1 MTTNKM
7 LSRIENGVGYI
18 TFNNPEKHNAVSIE
32 MWDALE
38 TMLDSFR
45 SDDRVRVIVLN
56 GAGGKSFVSGAD
68 ISKFDK
74 ERSSKE
80 AVLSYNKRT
89 QKVYENL
96 ETFPKPTIAMINGY
110 CIGGGLNLA
119 VCCDIRVCSEKSQ
132 FAMPAAKLSLGYPF
146 SSIKR
151 LFDVMGP
158 GMAKHFMFTADK
170 ISSEEALSCGL
181 VQKLVTENDIETFVK
196 DYALNISKNAPLT
209 IKAMKQIGVE
219 ILKNPD
225 ERNLLICEQLASACF
240 DSEDYKEG
248 RKAFM
253 EKRQANFKGV

>member
-1 MTTNKM
+1 MTEEKM
-7 LSRIENGVGYI
+7 LSRRQESVGHI
-18 TFNNPEKHNAVSIE
+18 IFNNPEKHNAVSIE

-38 TMLDSFR
+38 KFLNQFR
-45 SDDRVRVIVLN
+45 EDKNIRVVVLE

-74 ERSSKE
+74 ERSTKE

-89 QKVYENL
+89 HKVYELL
-96 ETFPKPTIAMINGY
+96 ETFPKPTIAKINGY

-119 VCCDIRVCSEKSQ
+119 ICCDIRICSEKSK

-151 LFDVMGP
+151 LFDIMGP
-158 GMAKHFMFTADK
+158 GMAKHFMFTAEK
-170 ISSEEALSCGL
+170 ISANEAVSCGL
-181 VQKLVTENDIETFVK
+181 VQKLVTEENLETFVN
-196 DYALNISKNAPLT
+196 DYAFTISKNAPLT
-209 IKAMKQIGVE
+209 IKAMKKIGIE
-219 ILKNPD
+219 ILKNPL
-225 ERNLLICEQLASACF
+225 ERDLSLCDQLASACF

-253 EKRQANFKGV
+253 EKRTPNFKGL

>member
-1 MTTNKM
+1 MTEEKM
-7 LSRIENGVGYI
+7 LSRTQDSVGYI
-18 TFNNPEKHNAVSIE
+18 IFNNPEKHNAVSVE

-38 TMLDSFR
+38 KFLNQFR
-45 SDDRVRVIVLN
+45 EDKNIRVVVLE

-74 ERSSKE
+74 ERSTKE

-89 QKVYENL
+89 HKVYELL
-96 ETFPKPTIAMINGY
+96 ETFPKPTIAKINGY

-119 VCCDIRVCSEKSQ
+119 VCCDIRICSEKSK

-151 LFDVMGP
+151 LFDIMGP
-158 GMAKHFMFTADK
+158 GMAKHFMFTAEK
-170 ISSEEALSCGL
+170 ISANEAVSCGL
-181 VQKLVTENDIETFVK
+181 VQKLVTEENLETFVNN
-196 DYALNISKNAPLT
+196 YALTISKNAPLT
-209 IKAMKQIGVE
+209 IKAMKQIGIE
-219 ILKNPD
+219 ILKNPL
-225 ERNLLICEQLASACF
+225 ERDLSLCHELASACF

-253 EKRQANFKGV
+253 EKRMPNFKGL

>member
-1 MTTNKM
+1 MTTEKM
-7 LSRIENGVGYI
+7 LSRVKDGVGYI

-38 TMLDSFR
+38 QILDGFR
-45 SDDRVRVIVLN
+45 SSQDIRVIVLS
-56 GAGGKSFVSGAD
+56 GAGGRAFVSGAD

-96 ETFPKPTIAMINGY
+96 ETFPKPTIAMIDGY

-119 VCCDIRVCSEKSQ
+119 VCCDIRICSEKSK

-158 GMAKHFMFTADK
+158 GMAKHFMFTAEK
-170 ISSEEALSCGL
+170 ISASEALACGL
-181 VQKLVTENDIETFVK
+181 VQKLVSEDSIDSYVK
-196 DYALNISKNAPLT
+196 DYALNIANNAPLT
-209 IKAMKQIGVE
+209 IKAMKQIGIE
-219 ILKNPD
+219 ISKNSD
-225 ERNLLICEQLASACF
+225 ERDLLLCEKLASACF

-253 EKRQANFKGV
+253 EKRKPNFQGL

>member
-1 MTTNKM
+1 MTEEKM
-7 LSRIENGVGYI
+7 LSRTQDSVGYI
-18 TFNNPEKHNAVSIE
+18 IFNNPEKHNAVSIE

-38 TMLDSFR
+38 KFLNQFR
-45 SDDRVRVIVLN
+45 EDKNIRVVVLE

-74 ERSSKE
+74 ERSTKE

-89 QKVYENL
+89 HKVYELL
-96 ETFPKPTIAMINGY
+96 ETFPKPTIAKINGY

-119 VCCDIRVCSEKSQ
+119 VCCDIRICSEKSK

-151 LFDVMGP
+151 LFDIMGP
-158 GMAKHFMFTADK
+158 GMAKHFMFTAEK
-170 ISSEEALSCGL
+170 ISANEAVSCGL
-181 VQKLVTENDIETFVK
+181 VQKLVTEENLETFVN
-196 DYALNISKNAPLT
+196 DYAFTISKNAPLT
-209 IKAMKQIGVE
+209 IKAMKKIGIE
-219 ILKNPD
+219 ILKNPL
-225 ERNLLICEQLASACF
+225 ERDLSLCDQLASACF

-253 EKRQANFKGV
+253 EKRTPNFKGL

>member
-1 MTTNKM
+1 MTTEKM
-7 LSRIENGVGYI
+7 LSRVKDGVGYI
-18 TFNNPEKHNAVSIE
+18 TLNNPEKHNAVSIE

-38 TMLDSFR
+38 QILDGFR
-45 SDDRVRVIVLN
+45 SSQEIRVIVLS
-56 GAGGKSFVSGAD
+56 GAGGKAFVSGAD

-96 ETFPKPTIAMINGY
+96 ETFPKPTIAMIDGY

-119 VCCDIRVCSEKSQ
+119 VCCDIRICSEKSK

-158 GMAKHFMFTADK
+158 GMAKHFMFTAEK
-170 ISSEEALSCGL
+170 ISASEALACGL
-181 VQKLVTENDIETFVK
+181 VQKLVSEDSIDSYVK
-196 DYALNISKNAPLT
+196 DYALNIANNAPLT
-209 IKAMKQIGVE
+209 IKAMKQIGIE
-219 ILKNPD
+219 ISKNSD
-225 ERNLLICEQLASACF
+225 ERDLLLCEKLASACF

-253 EKRQANFKGV
+253 EKRKPNFQGL

>member
-1 MTTNKM
+1 MTSEKM
-7 LSRIENGVGYI
+7 LSRVEEGVGYI

-38 TMLDSFR
+38 KILDEFR
-45 SDDRVRVIVLN
+45 SSKDIRVIVLN

-89 QKVYENL
+89 QKVYELL
-96 ETFPKPTIAMINGY
+96 ETFPKPTIAMIDGY

-119 VCCDIRVCSEKSQ
+119 VCCDIRICSEKSK

-158 GMAKHFMFTADK
+158 GMAKHFMFTAEK
-170 ISSEEALSCGL
+170 ISASEALACGL
-181 VQKLVTENDIETFVK
+181 VQKLVSEENIETYVR
-196 DYALNISKNAPLT
+196 DYALTISRNAPLT
-209 IKAMKQIGVE
+209 IKAMKQIGIE

-225 ERNLLICEQLASACF
+225 ERDLLLCEQLASACF

-253 EKRQANFKGV
+253 EKRKPNFKGL

>member
-1 MTTNKM
+1 MASEKM
-7 LSRIENGVGYI
+7 LSRVEEGVGYI

-38 TMLDSFR
+38 KILDEFR
-45 SDDRVRVIVLN
+45 SSKDIRVIVLN

-89 QKVYENL
+89 QKVYELL
-96 ETFPKPTIAMINGY
+96 ETFPKPTIAMIDGY

-119 VCCDIRVCSEKSQ
+119 VCCDIRICSEKSK

-158 GMAKHFMFTADK
+158 GMAKHFMFTAEK
-170 ISSEEALSCGL
+170 ISASEALACGL
-181 VQKLVTENDIETFVK
+181 VQKLVSEENIETYVR
-196 DYALNISKNAPLT
+196 DYALTISHNAPLT
-209 IKAMKQIGVE
+209 IKAMKQIGIE
-219 ILKNPD
+219 ILKNSD
-225 ERNLLICEQLASACF
+225 ERDLLLCEQLASACF

-253 EKRQANFKGV
+253 EKRKPNFKGL

>member
-1 MTTNKM
+1 MTTEKM
-7 LSRIENGVGYI
+7 LSRVKDGVGYI

-38 TMLDSFR
+38 QILDGFR
-45 SDDRVRVIVLN
+45 SSQNIRVIVLS
-56 GAGGKSFVSGAD
+56 GAGGKAFVSGAD

-96 ETFPKPTIAMINGY
+96 ETFPKPTIAMIDGY

-119 VCCDIRVCSEKSQ
+119 VCCDIRICSEKSK

-158 GMAKHFMFTADK
+158 GMAKHFMFTAEK
-170 ISSEEALSCGL
+170 ISASEALACGL
-181 VQKLVTENDIETFVK
+181 VQKLVSEDNIDSYVK
-196 DYALNISKNAPLT
+196 DYALNIANNAPLT
-209 IKAMKQIGVE
+209 IKAMKQIGIE
-219 ILKNPD
+219 ISKNSD
-225 ERNLLICEQLASACF
+225 ERDLLLCEKLASACF

-253 EKRQANFKGV
+253 EKRKPNFQGL

>member
-1 MTTNKM
+1 MTTEKM
-7 LSRIENGVGYI
+7 LSRVKDGVGYI

-38 TMLDSFR
+38 QILDGFR
-45 SDDRVRVIVLN
+45 SSQEIRVIVLS
-56 GAGGKSFVSGAD
+56 GAGGKAFVSGAD

-96 ETFPKPTIAMINGY
+96 ETFPKPTIAMIDGY

-119 VCCDIRVCSEKSQ
+119 VCCDIRICSEKSK

-158 GMAKHFMFTADK
+158 GMAKHFMFTAEK
-170 ISSEEALSCGL
+170 ISASEALACGL
-181 VQKLVTENDIETFVK
+181 VQKLVSEDSIDSYVK
-196 DYALNISKNAPLT
+196 DYALNIANNAPLT
-209 IKAMKQIGVE
+209 IKAMKQIGIE
-219 ILKNPD
+219 ITKNSD
-225 ERNLLICEQLASACF
+225 ERDLLLCEKLASACF

-253 EKRQANFKGV
+253 EKRKPNFQGL

>member
-1 MTTNKM
+1 MTANKM

-38 TMLDSFR
+38 IMLDSFR
-45 SDDRVRVIVLN
+45 SDNSVRVIVLN

-80 AVLSYNKRT
+80 AILSYNKRT

-96 ETFPKPTIAMINGY
+96 ESFPKPTIAMINGY

-119 VCCDIRVCSEKSQ
+119 VCCDIRICSEKSK

-158 GMAKHFMFTADK
+158 GMSKHFMFTAER
-170 ISSEEALSCGL
+170 ISSGEALNCGL
-181 VQKLVTENDIETFVK
+181 VQKLVKDIELEEFVNS
-196 DYALNISKNAPLT
+196 YAQRISKNAPLT
-209 IKAMKQIGVE
+209 IKAMKQIGIEV
-219 ILKNPD
+219 LKNSED
-225 ERNLLICEQLASACF
+225 RDLVLCEKLVSECF

-253 EKRQANFKGV
+253 EKRKPIFQGK

>member
-1 MTTNKM
+1 MNTEKM
-7 LSRIENGVGYI
+7 LSRVKDGVGYI

-38 TMLDSFR
+38 QILDGFR
-45 SDDRVRVIVLN
+45 SSQDIRVIVLS
-56 GAGGKSFVSGAD
+56 GAGGKAFVSGAD

-96 ETFPKPTIAMINGY
+96 ETFPKPTIAMIDGY

-119 VCCDIRVCSEKSQ
+119 VCCDIRICSEKSK

-158 GMAKHFMFTADK
+158 GMAKHFMFTAEK
-170 ISSEEALSCGL
+170 ISASEALACGL
-181 VQKLVTENDIETFVK
+181 VQKLVSEDSIDSYVK
-196 DYALNISKNAPLT
+196 DYALNIANNAPLT
-209 IKAMKQIGVE
+209 IKAMKQIGIE
-219 ILKNPD
+219 ISKNSD
-225 ERNLLICEQLASACF
+225 ERDLLLCEKLASACF

-253 EKRQANFKGV
+253 EKRKPNFQGL

>member
-1 MTTNKM
+1 MTTEKM
-7 LSRIENGVGYI
+7 LSRVEEGVGYI

-38 TMLDSFR
+38 KILDEFR
-45 SDDRVRVIVLN
+45 SSKEIRVIVLN

-74 ERSSKE
+74 ERSSKD

-89 QKVYENL
+89 QKVYELL
-96 ETFPKPTIAMINGY
+96 ETFPKPTIAMIDGY

-119 VCCDIRVCSEKSQ
+119 VCCDIRICSEKSK

-151 LFDVMGP
+151 LFEVMGP
-158 GMAKHFMFTADK
+158 GMAKHFMFTAEK
-170 ISSEEALSCGL
+170 ISASEALACGL
-181 VQKLVTENDIETFVK
+181 VQKLVSAENIETYVR
-196 DYALNISKNAPLT
+196 DYALTISHNAPLT
-209 IKAMKQIGVE
+209 IKAMKQIGIE

-225 ERNLLICEQLASACF
+225 ERDLLLCEQLASACF

-253 EKRQANFKGV
+253 EKRKPNFKGL

>member
-1 MTTNKM
+1 MTTDKM
-7 LSRIENGVGYI
+7 LSRVEEGVGYI

-38 TMLDSFR
+38 KILDEFR
-45 SDDRVRVIVLN
+45 LSKDIRVIVLN

-89 QKVYENL
+89 QKVYELL
-96 ETFPKPTIAMINGY
+96 ETFPKPTIAMIDGY

-119 VCCDIRVCSEKSQ
+119 VCCDIRICSEKSK

-158 GMAKHFMFTADK
+158 GMAKHFMFTAEK
-170 ISSEEALSCGL
+170 ISAGEALACGL
-181 VQKLVTENDIETFVK
+181 VQKLVSEENIVTYVR
-196 DYALNISKNAPLT
+196 DYALTISQNAPLT
-209 IKAMKQIGVE
+209 IKAMKQIGIE

-225 ERNLLICEQLASACF
+225 ERDLLLCEQLASACF

-253 EKRQANFKGV
+253 EKRKPNFKGL

>member
-1 MTTNKM
+1 MTTDKM
-7 LSRIENGVGYI
+7 LSRVEEGVGYI

-38 TMLDSFR
+38 KILDEFR
-45 SDDRVRVIVLN
+45 SSKEIRVIVLN

-89 QKVYENL
+89 QKVYELL
-96 ETFPKPTIAMINGY
+96 ETFPKPTIAMIDGY

-119 VCCDIRVCSEKSQ
+119 VCCDIRICSEKSK

-158 GMAKHFMFTADK
+158 GMAKHFMFTAEK
-170 ISSEEALSCGL
+170 ISASEALACGL
-181 VQKLVTENDIETFVK
+181 VQKLVSEENIETYVR
-196 DYALNISKNAPLT
+196 DYALTISQNAPLT
-209 IKAMKQIGVE
+209 IKAMKQIGIE

-225 ERNLLICEQLASACF
+225 ERDLLLCEQLASACF

-253 EKRQANFKGV
+253 EKRKPNFKGL

>member
-1 MTTNKM
+1 MTEEKM
-7 LSRIENGVGYI
+7 LSRTQDSVGYI
-18 TFNNPEKHNAVSIE
+18 IFNNPEKHNAVSIE

-38 TMLDSFR
+38 KFLNQFR
-45 SDDRVRVIVLN
+45 EDKNIRVVVLE

-74 ERSSKE
+74 ERSTKE

-89 QKVYENL
+89 HKVYELL
-96 ETFPKPTIAMINGY
+96 ETFPKPTIAKINGY

-119 VCCDIRVCSEKSQ
+119 VCCDIRICSEKSK

-151 LFDVMGP
+151 LFDIMGP
-158 GMAKHFMFTADK
+158 GMAKHFMFTAEK
-170 ISSEEALSCGL
+170 ISANEAVSCGL
-181 VQKLVTENDIETFVK
+181 VQKLVTEENLETFVN
-196 DYALNISKNAPLT
+196 DYAFTISKNAPLT
-209 IKAMKQIGVE
+209 IKAMKKIGIE
-219 ILKNPD
+219 ILKNPLD
-225 ERNLLICEQLASACF
+225 RDLSLCDQLASACF

-253 EKRQANFKGV
+253 EKRTPNFKGL

>member
-1 MTTNKM
+1 MTEEKM
-7 LSRIENGVGYI
+7 LSRTQDSVGYI

-38 TMLDSFR
+38 KFLNQFI
-45 SDDRVRVIVLN
+45 DDKNIRVVVLE

-74 ERSSKE
+74 ERSTKE

-89 QKVYENL
+89 HKVYELL
-96 ETFPKPTIAMINGY
+96 ETFPKPTIAKINGY

-119 VCCDIRVCSEKSQ
+119 VCCDIRICSAKSK

-151 LFDVMGP
+151 LFDIMGP
-158 GMAKHFMFTADK
+158 GMAKHFMFTAEK
-170 ISSEEALSCGL
+170 ISANEAVSCGL
-181 VQKLVTENDIETFVK
+181 VQKLVTEENLETFVN
-196 DYALNISKNAPLT
+196 DYASTISKNAPLT
-209 IKAMKQIGVE
+209 IKAMKQIGIE
-219 ILKNPD
+219 ILKNPL
-225 ERNLLICEQLASACF
+225 ERDLSLCDQLAAACF

-253 EKRQANFKGV
+253 EKRMPNFRGL

>member
-1 MTTNKM
+1 MNSEKM
-7 LSRIENGVGYI
+7 ISRVEDGIGYI

-38 TMLDSFR
+38 NILDGFR
-45 SDDRVRVIVLN
+45 ENQNIRVIVLN

-74 ERSSKE
+74 ERSSKD

-89 QKVYENL
+89 QKVYESL

-110 CIGGGLNLA
+110 CIGGGLNVA
-119 VCCDIRVCSEKSQ
+119 VCCDIRICSEKSK

-158 GMAKHFMFTADK
+158 GMAKHFMFTAEK
-170 ISSEEALSCGL
+170 ISADEALSCGL
-181 VQKLVTENDIETFVK
+181 VQKLVKEDDLELFVNN
-196 DYALNISKNAPLT
+196 YASTISKNAPLT
-209 IKAMKQIGVE
+209 IKAMKQIGIE
-219 ILKNPD
+219 ISKNSD
-225 ERNLLICEQLASACF
+225 DRDLLLCEQLASACF

-253 EKRQANFKGV
+253 EKRSANFKGI

>member
-1 MTTNKM
+1 MTTEKI
-7 LSRIENGVGYI
+7 LSLVKDGVGYI

-38 TMLDSFR
+38 QILDGFR
-45 SDDRVRVIVLN
+45 SSKDIRVIVLN
-56 GAGGKSFVSGAD
+56 GAGGKAFVSGAD

-96 ETFPKPTIAMINGY
+96 ETFPKPTIAMIDGY

-119 VCCDIRVCSEKSQ
+119 VCCDIRICSEKSK

-158 GMAKHFMFTADK
+158 GMAKHFMFTAEK
-170 ISSEEALSCGL
+170 ISANEALACGL
-181 VQKLVTENDIETFVK
+181 VQKLVSEDNIDSYVK
-196 DYALNISKNAPLT
+196 NYALNIANNAPLT
-209 IKAMKQIGVE
+209 IKAMKQIGIE
-219 ILKNPD
+219 ISKNSD
-225 ERNLLICEQLASACF
+225 ERDLLLCEKLASACF

-253 EKRQANFKGV
+253 EKRKPNFQGL

>member
-1 MTTNKM
+1 MTTEKM
-7 LSRIENGVGYI
+7 LSRVKDGVGYI

-38 TMLDSFR
+38 QILDGFR
-45 SDDRVRVIVLN
+45 SSQEIRVIVLS
-56 GAGGKSFVSGAD
+56 GSGGKAFVSGAD

-96 ETFPKPTIAMINGY
+96 ETFPKPTIAMIDGY

-119 VCCDIRVCSEKSQ
+119 VCCDIRICSEKSK

-158 GMAKHFMFTADK
+158 GMAKHFMFTAEK
-170 ISSEEALSCGL
+170 ISASEALACGL
-181 VQKLVTENDIETFVK
+181 VQKLVSEDSIDSYVK
-196 DYALNISKNAPLT
+196 DYALNIANNAPLT
-209 IKAMKQIGVE
+209 IKAMKQIGIE
-219 ILKNPD
+219 ISKNSD
-225 ERNLLICEQLASACF
+225 ERDLLLCEKLASACF

-253 EKRQANFKGV
+253 EKRKPNFQGL

>member
-38 TMLDSFR
+38 RILDDFR
-45 SDDRVRVIVLN
+45 SDNTVRVIVLN

-119 VCCDIRVCSEKSQ
+119 VCCDIRICSEKSK

-170 ISSEEALSCGL
+170 ISAKEALTCGL
-181 VQKLVTENDIETFVK
+181 IQKLISEDDIETFVK
-196 DYALNISKNAPLT
+196 DYALTISKNAPLT

-225 ERNLLICEQLASACF
+225 ERDHSICEQLASACF

-248 RKAFM
+248 RRAFM

>member
-1 MTTNKM
+1 
-7 LSRIENGVGYI
+7 
-18 TFNNPEKHNAVSIE
+18 
-32 MWDALE
+32 MWDSLE
-38 TMLDSFR
+38 KFLNQFR
-45 SDDRVRVIVLN
+45 EDNNIRVVVLE

-89 QKVYENL
+89 QKVYEL
-96 ETFPKPTIAMINGY
+96 IEAFPKPKIAKINGY

-119 VCCDIRVCSEKSQ
+119 VCCDIRICSEKSQ

-151 LFDVMGP
+151 LFDIMGP
-158 GMAKHFMFTADK
+158 GMAKHFMFTAEK
-170 ISSEEALSCGL
+170 ISSKEAVSCGL
-181 VQKLVTENDIETFVK
+181 IQKLVSEENLETFVN
-196 DYALNISKNAPLT
+196 DYAFTISKNAPLT
-209 IKAMKQIGVE
+209 IKAMKQIGIE
-219 ILKNPD
+219 ILKNPS
-225 ERNLLICEQLASACF
+225 ERDLTLCENLASACF

-253 EKRQANFKGV
+253 EKRKPNFRGL

>member
-1 MTTNKM
+1 MITEKM
-7 LSRIENGVGYI
+7 LSRVKNGVGYI

-38 TMLDSFR
+38 TILDSFR
-45 SDDRVRVIVLN
+45 TDEKIRVIVLN

-119 VCCDIRVCSEKSQ
+119 VCCDIRICSEKSR

-158 GMAKHFMFTADK
+158 GMSKHFMFTAEK
-170 ISSEEALSCGL
+170 ISADEALSCGL
-181 VQKLVTENDIETFVK
+181 VQKLVSQEKLESFIE
-196 DYALNISKNAPLT
+196 DYALTISKNAPLT
-209 IKAMKQIGVE
+209 IKAMKQIGIE

-225 ERNLLICEQLASACF
+225 ERDLLLCENLASACF
-240 DSEDYKEG
+240 DSEDYREG
-248 RKAFM
+248 RNAFM
-253 EKRQANFKGV
+253 EKRRANFKGV